1 MKGVIYARVSTEDQ
15 DPGNQ
20 VRDLEAWAA
29 RRECH
34 ILEIYQEAESAWRQG
49 HQHELSRLLTDAE
62 RGRFDVVLVW
72 ALDRMSREGPLAVL
86 QLVDRLKRSG
96 VRLLSY
102 QEPWTEAPGE
112 LGDLLYAVVA
122 WVARWE
128 SERRSERTKAGQARA
143 KAQGKHLGRPVG
155 SKDSKKRRRRTRRE
169 IRIERG

>member
-112 LGDLLYAVVA
+112 LGDLLNALVA

-128 SERRSERTKAGQARA
+128 SQRRSERTKAGQARA
-143 KAQGKHLGRPVG
+143 KAQGKQIGRPFG

>member
-1 MKGVIYARVSTEDQ
+1 MKAAIYARVSTEDQ

-20 VRDLEAWAA
+20 VRELQAWAQ
-29 RRECH
+29 RRGCEV
-34 ILEIYQEAESAWRQG
+34 LEVYQEAESAWRQG
-49 HQHELSRLLTDAE
+49 HQAELARLLTDAE

-72 ALDRMSREGPLAVL
+72 ALDRMSREGPLRVL
-86 QLVDRLKRSG
+86 QLVERLRRSG
-96 VRLLSY
+96 VQLLSY

-128 SERRSERTKAGQARA
+128 SQRRSERTKAGQARA
-143 KAQGKHLGRPVG
+143 KAQGKQIGRPFG
-155 SKDSKKRRRRTRRE
+155 SKDSRKRRRRTRRE